1 VNWET
6 ARQRPPR
13 PLAVIDVPCR
23 GPPFHTRLDEV
34 SMNGPFASP
43 VPKLDGA
50 QSSPDVGF
58 KSVECSLLSVGY
70 DPEEADPS
78 IEVLVEI
85 PDACPHGLPPV
96 SPSQLADLRLDAI
109 C

>member
-1 VNWET
+1 
-6 ARQRPPR
+6 
-13 PLAVIDVPCR
+13 
-23 GPPFHTRLDEV
+23 
-34 SMNGPFASP
+34 MNGPFASP

-58 KSVECSLLSVGY
+58 KSVECSLLSVGN

-78 IEVLVEI
+78 REVLVEI
-85 PDACPHGLPPV
+85 LDARPHGLPPV
-96 SPSQLADLRLDAI
+96 SPSQLANLRLDAV